1 MYNQT
6 LIWKLDP
13 WYEAWSRIGSSR
25 RDNVL
30 SITHERVAGRTELR
44 GPGSTRSWSHN
55 TALDPVITDYGL
67 VKPWQGCVVNDGVD
81 HRYFCAHPS
90 MTDSIRDITVCQY
103 TNTVADRPTKPEMG
117 RPIRNPDA
125 KAGANDRLYAFE
137 GATGSIDDLPPA
149 WSLLGIALT
158 RHAADGGYDVHIAY
172 RGSQSGDAYRAAYE
186 GLVLE
191 AGNPDWVT
199 DMEIRKLVTDH
210 RFSTVGK
217 VVRGIR
223 DSVVTS
229 FGSLLECLEDVAT
242 TNGQPPR
249 KIHITG
255 HSLGGA
261 LATQLAA
268 ALTVGNLADAL
279 PDALRSW
286 PWADLELRTF
296 GAPKSGDH
304 EFAAHFDATT
314 TARRIWVDGD
324 PIPEFPLNSH
334 VGHAVELGSGFSGT
348 MNHEPFVIRQAMVTS
363 VAWHRPSDLDAPWTR
378 HEPWGA
384 FDSLGDALLAA
395 EANGDEIDTLFE
407 ADHTPYTDL
416 FVEIAAAVIES
427 PSSYR
432 SPWTKPRLE
441 LRRRARALERAF
453 ASPVDS
459 LDGLRR
465 QLRNFRGLQPGSS
478 IEDHLRRIYVIRA
491 AARNGWTATDL
502 LDDEHIAKLLG
513 THRRPRP
520 TADDSSRYVEL
531 AAGPPPNKHDIARVN
546 GIIWMRQKHH
556 EVVNKGSVKNFRR
569 RVPPTSG
576 MPHLVRACSHYPGLD
591 WLPKELMVPRTIPE
605 EAKLA
610 TGYKAMYY
618 GLGKLGWGVYARS
631 PIRPEVPWDPS
642 YEWNDAFP
650 ETGDGWEHP
659 SSDET
664 FVRLRTQG
672 PNPFMLR
679 KVDDG
684 FELDF
689 SDLFDGVLPPIV
701 ARFDLVEGQ
710 LVSRE
715 ISVGPV
721 VHRPGDITWDRA
733 KRAVNAADIRSIP
746 FIRHLLEVHF
756 IVGQAFAVSAYNLPT
771 WHALRPFM
779 HFFSFGTIQV
789 NDFAYQA
796 FFEPSSYF
804 VASGFINEAAAASM
818 FKNRVATFDL
828 DEWIVPKDI
837 ENRGLEAISGHPYVA
852 DAQLIWPELVGLVE
866 RHLDDI
872 GFTSATIASDNDL
885 QAWYL
890 TLAKMLPNTDAQAI
904 KLDRTRLV
912 ELLSAFLY
920 NNVVHEVCGDMSPIL
935 GSEDPE
941 DKAVINLERLAES
954 IADGT
959 LSTPLRAPSMADV
972 FLMEQASYTSRFNVG
987 GNKILDITADRWV
1000 DDPKLSA
1007 AIIDLQS
1014 TLRRLEAELI
1024 ERNDGRDVRFSRL
1037 LPSNWEASVSF

>member
-1 MYNQT
+1 M
-6 LIWKLDP
+6 L
-13 WYEAWSRIGSSR
+13 A
-25 RDNVL
+25 
-30 SITHERVAGRTELR
+30 ITHERVVGRSGLR
-44 GPGSTRSWSHN
+44 GPGSTRSWPYN
-55 TALDPVITDYGL
+55 TALDPVITDYNK
-67 VKPWQGCVVNDGVD
+67 VKPWQGCVINDGVD

-90 MTDSIRDITVCQY
+90 MTDPIQDITVCQY
-103 TNTVADRPTKPEMG
+103 TSTVANRPTKPVLG
-117 RPIRNPDA
+117 VPIQNPDA
-125 KAGANDRLYAFE
+125 RPGANDRLYAFE

-149 WSLLGIALT
+149 WSLLGVALE
-158 RHAADGGYDVHIAY
+158 RHDVDGTYDVHIAY

-210 RFSTVGK
+210 RFSTVGN

-229 FGSLLECLEDVAT
+229 FGALLECLEDIET
-242 TNGQPPR
+242 TNGRPPR
-249 KIHITG
+249 QIHITG

-268 ALTVGNLADAL
+268 ALSAGNLADAL
-279 PDALRSW
+279 PDSLRTW
-286 PWADLELRTF
+286 PWATLELRTF
-296 GAPKSGDH
+296 GAPKSGDA
-304 EFAAHFDATT
+304 EFAEHFDTT
-314 TARRIWVDGD
+314 TKARRIWVDGD

-334 VGHAVELGSGFSGT
+334 VGQPVELRSGLSGT
-348 MNHEPFVIRQAMVTS
+348 VNHEPFVIRQAMVDS
-363 VAWHRPSDLDAPWTR
+363 VRWRNPSDLDAPWTC

-384 FDSLGDALLAA
+384 FDNLGDVLLAA
-395 EANGDEIDTLFE
+395 EANGDAIDMLFE
-407 ADHTPYTDL
+407 GHNAPHTDL
-416 FVEIAAAVIES
+416 FIEIAAAVIES

-432 SPWTKPRLE
+432 IPWTKPRLE
-441 LRRRARALERAF
+441 LRRRRRALVRAF
-453 ASPVDS
+453 ASTVDS
-459 LDGLRR
+459 IDGLRR
-465 QLRNFRGLQPGSS
+465 QLRHFRGIQPGSS
-478 IEDHLRRIYVIRA
+478 VEDHLRRMYLMRT
-491 AARNGWTATDL
+491 AARNRWTATDL
-502 LDDEHIAKLLG
+502 LDNEHLAVLLG

-520 TADDSSRYVEL
+520 APGDSSRFVVL
-531 AAGPPPNKHDIARVN
+531 AAGPPPNEQDIARVN
-546 GIIWMRQKHH
+546 GIIWMRKKHH

-591 WLPKELMVPRTIPE
+591 WLPKELMVPTTIPN

-610 TGYKAMYY
+610 TGYKTMYY
-618 GLGKLGWGVYARS
+618 GLSKLGWAAYARS

-650 ETGDGWEHP
+650 ESGDGWEYP
-659 SSDET
+659 ASDET
-664 FVRLRTQG
+664 FVRLRLQG

-679 KVDDG
+679 NVDEG

-701 ARFDLVEGQ
+701 ARFDLVDGR
-710 LVSRE
+710 LIPRD

-721 VHRPGDITWDRA
+721 VHRPGDATWDRA
-733 KRAVNAADIRSIP
+733 KRVVNAADIRSIP
-746 FIRHLLEVHF
+746 FIRHLLDVHF
-756 IVGQAFAVSAYNLPT
+756 IVGQAFAVSAYSLPT
-771 WHALRPFM
+771 WHSLRPFM

-804 VASGFINEAAAASM
+804 VASGFINKKAAAAM
-818 FKNRVATFDL
+818 FANRVATFDL

-837 ENRGLEAISGHPYVA
+837 TNRGLHSIADHPYVD
-852 DAQLIWPELVGLVE
+852 DAQLIWPELVGLVA
-866 RHLDDI
+866 RHLDDL
-872 GFTSATIASDNDL
+872 GFTDATITADNDL
-885 QAWYL
+885 QAWYF
-890 TLAKMLPNTDAQAI
+890 TLAKMLPNTDAQAE
-904 KLDRTRLV
+904 KLDRSRLV

-941 DKAVINLERLAES
+941 DKAVINLERLAEA

-959 LSTPLRAPSMADV
+959 LSTPLPAPTMADV

-987 GNKILDITADRWV
+987 GNKILDITAERWV
-1000 DDPKLSA
+1000 DDPKLST

-1014 TLRRLEAELI
+1014 TLQRLESELI
-1024 ERNDGRDVRFSRL
+1024 ERNNGRDVRFSRL